1 MLTTVAN
8 IARHDH
14 LVIVISDFDGYSL
27 ETRDMLLKLSAHNDV
42 ICVLIYDPFLLEL
55 PRKGD
60 IVFSGGLLQAEV
72 QFGHG
77 NVREAIDSFAR
88 KRGRALRAWQEE
100 LGLPMLPI
108 SAAEEVAPQLRTML
122 GQLASRQRRR

>member
-1 MLTTVAN
+1 M
-8 IARHDH
+8 
-14 LVIVISDFDGYSL
+14 
-27 ETRDMLLKLSAHNDV
+27 
-42 ICVLIYDPFLLEL
+42 
-55 PRKGD
+55 
-60 IVFSGGLLQAEV
+60 
-72 QFGHG
+72 
-77 NVREAIDSFAR
+77 REAIDSFAR